1 MPHRMAG
8 RSIFTWRAAQ
18 PARTEKAGARSTL
31 FLPHAVPRSN
41 PPIGASLDVGLPKRD
56 TARRVQS
63 DVACLSVVRSP
74 IRTTSCRYAALLVQ
88 GCTNQAHTLTL
99 IPQDSPLGISEF
111 VLHAPPS
118 LAEGPFKAAS
128 HNTKSQL
135 IHQLRW

>member
-1 MPHRMAG
+1 M
-8 RSIFTWRAAQ
+8 TWRAY
-18 PARTEKAGARSTL
+18 PLFARQYEPQAAGTR
-31 FLPHAVPRSN
+31 
-41 PPIGASLDVGLPKRD
+41 
-56 TARRVQS
+56 
-63 DVACLSVVRSP
+63 
-74 IRTTSCRYAALLVQ
+74 ALLVQ